1 MWVKGNPQVG
11 SFTPFFSFTSLS
23 LSTFP
28 FPRIHID
35 AGGEG
40 DSDGS
45 WMALWDLGIKKEL
58 GKRLSLLFLTIQMGP
73 YSYCTN

>member
-1 MWVKGNPQVG
+1 MG

-58 GKRLSLLFLTIQMGP
+58 GKRLSLFFDNSNGPLLLTVP
-73 YSYCTN
+73 TEFK